1 MTVRKSCSWRSTFS
15 AANIA
20 ALFASALCKWMFF
33 GDLKGSFAFKL
44 KASDSAARSADE
56 F

>member
-1 MTVRKSCSWRSTFS
+1 LLLS
-15 AANIA
+15 AAAENDGN
-20 ALFASALCKWMFF
+20 F
-33 GDLKGSFAFKL
+33 GSFAFKL